1 MARLRRPVETPPP
14 SRARAVA
21 EHAVTLMMALNRNLR
36 KSTDRTRK
44 LNFELSGLTG
54 HDIKSRTVG
63 VVGTGKVRPQ
73 YPHATQL

>member
-1 MARLRRPVETPPP
+1 
-14 SRARAVA
+14 
-21 EHAVTLMMALNRNLR
+21 MMALNRNLR